1 MMNKIGIIGCGRQAP
16 KHINGYLGNGIK
28 DICLSDVDEDKARRL
43 AKEYNLKYLP
53 SDEIINNE
61 EITAYSICTPPETHD
76 LIIDNLVEMD
86 KSFLCE
92 KPISLNL
99 NKLHVNEKSI
109 NEKKLVAMGGY
120 IYKFSPAHIHV
131 KKLIE
136 NAGRDT
142 IQKAYFRIA
151 SPGSNTP
158 WQFSK
163 KLGGGVIN
171 ELVVH
176 IIDLVQ
182 WYFGDIK
189 GIKNVSKRIYLEHRR
204 KTLTEVDELAEDYVH
219 IKLLTKSNLEIE
231 IEADLISSEF
241 IQYAQFN
248 GEKFDCSFSIQPN
261 IPLQLKYQD
270 KSMDVC
276 KFFKFQN
283 LYIDQIKYFIQCVN
297 KNRTQEI
304 STMKESIAI
313 ARTINEIIDF

>member
-1 MMNKIGIIGCGRQAP
+1 MNKIGIIGCGRQAP

-28 DICLSDVDEDKARRL
+28 DIYLSDVDEDKAKKL
-43 AKEYNLKYLP
+43 AKQYSLKHLTY
-53 SDEIINNE
+53 DEIINSK
-61 EITAYSICTPPETHD
+61 EIAAYSICTPPETHD
-76 LIIDNLVEMD
+76 LVIDNLIERD

-92 KPISLNL
+92 KPISLNID
-99 NKLHVNEKSI
+99 KLHEHEKSI
-109 NEKKLVAMGGY
+109 TRRKLVAMGGY
-120 IYKFSPAHIHV
+120 IYKFSPAHIHF

-136 NAGRDT
+136 NAGSNT

-151 SPGSNTP
+151 SPGSNAP

-171 ELVVH
+171 EMVVH

-189 GIKNVSKRIYLEHRR
+189 RINNVNKKIYMEQRIE
-204 KTLTEVDELAEDYVH
+204 TLNNTDELAEDYVH
-219 IKLLTKSNLEIE
+219 IRLVTKSNVEVV

-241 IQYAQFN
+241 IQYAKFN
-248 GEKFDCSFSIQPN
+248 SEEFECFLSIQPN
-261 IPLQLKYQD
+261 LPLQLKYLD

-276 KFFKFQN
+276 KFFEFQN
-283 LYIDQIKYFIQCVN
+283 LYIDQIEYFLQCVN
-297 KNRTQEI
+297 KNKIQEI